1 MAGKV
6 GCLGEGNRRSIRSFA
21 HGTGFSVKCAKAA
34 EFPHSTVANFVKKR
48 VLSANC
54 TTPPAMAPFP
64 PVFQFRR
71 TRNLGMAPK
80 SAGNLRAEASSEDLE
95 GVKYIHSQRVMGRTG
110 DTRRCPRPPS
120 SAMPPSSGD
129 APVLPAMPPSSPG
142 AVPGTVFPRLVDTG
156 ACQGMRVDGPQFR
169 RPPIPAWPPIPQ
181 ILQVEETTEAVWE
194 VRHEAV

>member
-6 GCLGEGNRRSIRSFA
+6 GCLGEENRRSIRGFA

-34 EFPHSTVANFVKKR
+34 EFPHSTVANFLKKR
-48 VLSANC
+48 VLS
-54 TTPPAMAPFP
+54 
-64 PVFQFRR
+64 VFQFRR

-129 APVLPAMPPSSPG
+129 APVLPAMPPSSPTVLP
-142 AVPGTVFPRLVDTG
+142 AVAPFFVTRPYLTTPR
-156 ACQGMRVDGPQFR
+156 
-169 RPPIPAWPPIPQ
+169 
-181 ILQVEETTEAVWE
+181 
-194 VRHEAV
+194 

>member
-6 GCLGEGNRRSIRSFA
+6 GCLGEENRRSIRGFA

-54 TTPPAMAPFP
+54 TTPAMAPFP

-110 DTRRCPRPPS
+110 DTRRCPRPP
-120 SAMPPSSGD
+120 PSSLLTPISLLTAISLFD
-129 APVLPAMPPSSPG
+129 TDLPLTPISLTPISLPRPRPSM
-142 AVPGTVFPRLVDTG
+142 A
-156 ACQGMRVDGPQFR
+156 A
-169 RPPIPAWPPIPQ
+169 I
-181 ILQVEETTEAVWE
+181 
-194 VRHEAV
+194 